1 MFLSVPRL
9 RIRRKQAV
17 LPGVPGGGRIRDL
30 NSVQCNLNK
39 FTRPLCRNADR
50 IPCRIFSL
58 RGNLQIGYD
67 FVGNFILILEVQKDF
82 YAVRSL
88 MLVGN
93 IDFEGILISRVV
105 LCFDRK
111 IVLSG
116 FSFIQEKL
124 NRVRCFQGPG
134 SVAIAGSC
142 TLDGGDLSA
151 VGIGADNGH
160 FIFQKSIGQFVIIH
174 GIRRFGL
181 LILAENLSPTAIIE
195 RITHLQCDI
204 ISDVQNDFKVSR
216 MAVCK
221 SGNRNPICIGGFT
234 RRHSYSK
241 GTLSFFVIQFIALAC
256 SNGDIAGIQN
266 FCARAF
272 GISADQFHLVAN
284 PTGQLVVLDFIRNT
298 AIGQAKQRAFVI
310 AGSPPC
316 KGKLHIRELL
326 ICDLIPEKHIPFHSP
341 DRK

>member
-17 LPGVPGGGRIRDL
+17 LPGIPGGGRIRDL
-30 NSVQCNLNK
+30 NSIQRNLNI
-39 FTRPLCRNADR
+39 FIRPLCRNADR
-50 IPCRIFSL
+50 ISCRIFSL
-58 RGNLQIGYD
+58 RGNLQNGYD
-67 FVGNFILILEVQKDF
+67 FVGNFILIFEVQKDF

-124 NRVRCFQGPG
+124 NRVRCFQGPE

-216 MAVCK
+216 MTVCK

-234 RRHSYSK
+234 RRHFYSK

-284 PTGQLVVLDFIRNT
+284 HTGQLVVLDFIRNT

-316 KGKLHIRELL
+316 KGKLHIR
-326 ICDLIPEKHIPFHSP
+326 
-341 DRK
+341 